1 MMNWIVMAVGAG
13 GVIAVQAAV
22 NSRLGRE
29 LGNPALATFVSF
41 AIGTFCILLYCL
53 LAKIMLPSGQ
63 TLVRVPVWAWF
74 GGLLGA
80 IYVLIV
86 ITTTPKLGVGTM
98 VGLTVAGQMIMAVV
112 LDHFGLLGL
121 ERHPISLGRLMGMV
135 LLIAGV
141 VLLKRF

>member
-1 MMNWIVMAVGAG
+1 MNWILVALAAG

-29 LGNPALATFVSF
+29 LASPALATLASFV
-41 AIGTFCILLYCL
+41 IGTLLVLIYCAVVRAQLPATSVL
-53 LAKIMLPSGQ
+53 L
-63 TLVRVPVWAWF
+63 RVPVWAWL

-80 IYVLIV
+80 FYVAAIIV
-86 ITTTPKLGVGTM
+86 TTPKLGVGAM
-98 VGLTVAGQMIMAVV
+98 VALTVTGQMAMALA

-121 ERHPISLGRLMGMV
+121 ERHPISQGRVAGMA

>member
-1 MMNWIVMAVGAG
+1 MNWTALALGAG

-29 LGNPALATFVSF
+29 LGNPALATFISF
-41 AIGTFCILLYCL
+41 ATGTVCILLYCL
-53 LAKIMLPSGQ
+53 LAKITLPASQ
-63 TLVRVPVWAWF
+63 SVLRVPVWAWC

-80 IYVLIV
+80 VYVLIV

-98 VGLTVAGQMIMAVV
+98 VGLTVAGQMLMAVA
-112 LDHFGLLGL
+112 LDHFGMLGL
-121 ERHPISLGRLMGMV
+121 ERHPISFGRLAGMA

-141 VLLKRF
+141 VLLKRY